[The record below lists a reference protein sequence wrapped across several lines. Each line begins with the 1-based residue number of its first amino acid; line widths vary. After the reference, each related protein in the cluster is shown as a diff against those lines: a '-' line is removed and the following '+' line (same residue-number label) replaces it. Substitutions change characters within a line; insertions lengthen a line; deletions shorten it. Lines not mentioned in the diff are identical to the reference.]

1 MLRLLITDKVEEGEG
16 RIQNCYDIE
25 NPDIFNNF
33 VMFTCLINKESVW
46 TCSNIKELYSFNQL
60 YRESK
65 LPNIVCVKKNIAWVY
80 EWVRWHIIKHCC
92 QQLRQF
98 FRYCWSHCQFICGH
112 LCIDFTGSTLLV
124 LQNKV

>member
-65 LPNIVCVKKNIAWVY
+65 LPNIVCVKK
-80 EWVRWHIIKHCC
+80 K
-92 QQLRQF
+92 
-98 FRYCWSHCQFICGH
+98 YCMGLWMS
-112 LCIDFTGSTLLV
+112 TMTYYKTLLSAITSIF
-124 LQNKV
+124 